1 MHARQFSMHCIPR
14 IAHSRS
20 LASCCD
26 RIHLVGSSSGAIHP
40 PGKSIH
46 ASKHPCTAIQ
56 SPKKQQRPLPSV
68 LYIVRRNVCKRKHV
82 QALQQR
88 ACSYCS
94 TNPVIIKRCQSKFT
108 KQHLIRKLKI
118 VRIIKNR
125 QLYYFPENKTFL
137 IDKGKI

>member
-1 MHARQFSMHCIPR
+1 MSLVTLTYAFFFIFFLIFQIIHARTSSSPSNEELSGKHAGHDPLGHGARQAVSMHCIPR
-14 IAHSRS
+14 IAHPRS

-68 LYIVRRNVCKRKHV
+68 LYIVRRNICKRKHV

-88 ACSYCS
+88 ACSI
-94 TNPVIIKRCQSKFT
+94 PIP
-108 KQHLIRKLKI
+108 LL
-118 VRIIKNR
+118 
-125 QLYYFPENKTFL
+125 
-137 IDKGKI
+137 